1 MAKLRTEYGKD
12 LEAIQ
17 RSQMRDRDEIRDQ
30 LEEEFR
36 MNELEIIEDY
46 KKLQA
51 INEEKHREII
61 NELIK
66 RQEMMEIRM

>member
-51 INEEKHREII
+51 INEEKHSEII

>member
-30 LEEEFR
+30 LDEEFR